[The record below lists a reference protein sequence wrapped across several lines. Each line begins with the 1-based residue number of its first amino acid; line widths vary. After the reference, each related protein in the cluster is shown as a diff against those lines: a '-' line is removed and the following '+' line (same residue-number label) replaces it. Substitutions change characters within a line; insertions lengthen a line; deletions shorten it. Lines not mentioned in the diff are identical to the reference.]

1 MPDAKETEMQ
11 DKRDTS
17 GRMRSA
23 MTGTDIG
30 EGKQIRR
37 VLSASSLNGD
47 RVRNSG
53 GEDLG
58 TLKEIMIDLES
69 GRIAYGVLS
78 VGGFLGMGD
87 KLFAIPWS
95 SFKVDEYNKELILS
109 VDKETL
115 KNAPGFD
122 KDNWP
127 DFADPSM
134 GEQIYSHYGQRPY
147 WDDSS
152 SYGSYGSETGE
163 TRTRDTTGLH
173 GDPSRDR
180 SKF

>member
-1 MPDAKETEMQ
+1 
-11 DKRDTS
+11 
-17 GRMRSA
+17 

>member
-1 MPDAKETEMQ
+1 MQ
-11 DKRDTS
+11 DRRDISKGMKST
-17 GRMRSA
+17 
-23 MTGTDIG
+23 MTGTDK
-30 EGKQIRR
+30 EGKRIRQ
-37 VLSASSLNGD
+37 VLSASSLTGD
-47 RVRNSG
+47 RVRNTG

-58 TLKEIMIDLES
+58 TLKEIMIDLDS

-78 VGGFLGMGD
+78 VGGLLGMGD

-95 SFKVDEYNKELILS
+95 SFKVDEYNKELILN
-109 VDKETL
+109 VDEETL

-134 GEQIYSHYGQRPY
+134 GPQIYSHYGQRPY
-147 WDDSS
+147 WDDTT
-152 SYGSYGSETGE
+152 SYGSYGSETSE
-163 TRTRDTTGLH
+163 TRREGFTRDTTGLH